1 MRMTLHYSLHSFSLT
16 TESLPDGP
24 VALQSEDGNEVDG
37 RAEHGASQRKED
49 PGDHTCTTSALTIGG
64 GVGAGFVNQQ
74 NESVACNSRN
84 EGLYVQRSDERWSPG
99 CVNAAGK
106 ARQKW

>member
-24 VALQSEDGNEVDG
+24 VALQSEGGNEVDG

-64 GVGAGFVNQQ
+64 GVWGVQ
-74 NESVACNSRN
+74 NESVACISRN
-84 EGLYVQRSDERWSPG
+84 EGLYVQRSDERRSPG